1 MAYEGASCG
10 LHVLAND
17 PPLEA
22 EAHRAPWAVSERT
35 LQQCLPSIKT
45 MDGIDES
52 AKMRAGDAVSG
63 RLLGLLEQ

>member
-1 MAYEGASCG
+1 
-10 LHVLAND
+10 
-17 PPLEA
+17 
-22 EAHRAPWAVSERT
+22 
-35 LQQCLPSIKT
+35 